1 MAELATIARPYAEA
15 LFKAVSGTVNGSDAQ
30 ALKVQLN
37 SLATLAAD
45 EGLRQF
51 ADNPRVTSTQV
62 FDLIAGIAVSK
73 GMVIDAKLA
82 NLLHTVL
89 ENGRL
94 AALPEV
100 ATQFQALVNG
110 SSGVSDA
117 LIQSAFPI
125 EGAALAEL
133 VATLEKRFD
142 AKLNARVELAPE
154 LIGGVRVVVGDEVLD
169 TSVKARLEQMKV
181 ALTA

>member
-15 LFKAVSGTVNGSDAQ
+15 LFKAVGGSDAQ
-30 ALKVQLN
+30 VLKTQLN

-51 ADNPRVTSTQV
+51 ADSPKVTSTQV

-73 GMVIDAKLA
+73 GMAIDGKLG

-94 AALPEV
+94 PALPEV
-100 ATQFQALVNG
+100 AVQFQALVNG
-110 SSGVSDA
+110 GSGISDA
-117 LIQSAFPI
+117 LIQSAFAI
-125 EGAALAEL
+125 EGAALADL
-133 VATLEKRFD
+133 VATLEKRF
-142 AKLNARVELAPE
+142 ARKLNAKVELAPE